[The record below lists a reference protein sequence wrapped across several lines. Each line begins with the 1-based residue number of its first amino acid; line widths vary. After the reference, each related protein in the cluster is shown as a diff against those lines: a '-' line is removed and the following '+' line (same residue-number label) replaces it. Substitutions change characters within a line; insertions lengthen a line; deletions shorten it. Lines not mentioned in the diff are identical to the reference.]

1 MSEYYL
7 ITSAYA
13 VPLNGETPAEI
24 MYMPAGKS
32 TIRANVNG
40 KPKEISVNVKPATAT
55 VLQASL
61 TKLFAE
67 PVQPFIDFNHK
78 EDESAAI
85 PTGFKWSDDG
95 VMLAIDWTSA
105 GKAAVEGKTYRYF
118 SPTFL
123 LSETGEPS
131 SLPETGPVGALTNNP
146 AFRRMRKISAA
157 EAALNG
163 GDTDNQTKK
172 DKMDKITS
180 KLVSLGFIT
189 EADASDEIKVSAA
202 LDAYSKKRTENAE
215 LETLRAENKAL
226 RETAETSR
234 VEAINREA
242 DLLIEAAVKDGKIA
256 PKNETVK
263 ASLKKWAV
271 TDMAGAKAHIDSLPT
286 NPAFKTVVQV
296 TGAHRDAGKAPATG
310 GQDTKTMN
318 GDSGKQCRAKVE
330 AIRSQF
336 PNMTWDQAWRKAEAE
351 YPEIFEGV
359 RA

>member
-1 MSEYYL
+1 MSETYL
-7 ITSAYA
+7 ITSAYS

-24 MYMPAGKS
+24 MYMPVGRS

-40 KPKEISVNVKPATAT
+40 KPKEITVNVTPKTAD

-61 TKLFAE
+61 TKLFTE

-85 PTGFKWSDDG
+85 PTRFNWSPEG
-95 VMLAIDWTSA
+95 VMLALDWTSA

-123 LSETGEPS
+123 LSEAGDPS

-146 AFRRMRKISAA
+146 AFRRMKRITAA
-157 EAALNG
+157 EAATNG
-163 GDTDNQTKK
+163 GDTDNNQTKENMEK
-172 DKMDKITS
+172 VTS
-180 KLVSLGFIT
+180 KLVSLGIIT
-189 EADASDEIKVSAA
+189 EADASDPEKVSAA

-215 LETLRAENKAL
+215 LETLRAENKTL
-226 RETAETSR
+226 RETAETQR

-271 TDMAGAKAHIDSLPT
+271 NDLAGAKAHIESLPV

-296 TGAHRDAGKAPATG
+296 TGEHRDVGKPPGAGSRADEMRSIVKKIQASHPGMTFDEAWSIAES
-310 GQDTKTMN
+310 DHPDMF
-318 GDSGKQCRAKVE
+318 GKSV
-330 AIRSQF
+330 
-336 PNMTWDQAWRKAEAE
+336 
-351 YPEIFEGV
+351 V